1 MAEESTNVFAEEV
14 KSDDERQDEKEEKK
28 LTGWQKMKKYTSKA
42 WNVAKFALGIS
53 GDGSMG
59 SYSDLSEST
68 ASWRDKDALEKEY
81 TNLISQKKDIQSEI
95 DSLVKETKGID
106 FFKLLGEYQQV
117 KEVQNLTKINKLK
130 GEEASLLRERDSSL
144 VSLMGGYD
152 LSEED
157 KQNKV
162 NEVQGLVDKL
172 SKVREE
178 LASRE
183 AATQKDTVMNKIFN
197 LKEAR
202 KLFNKVVSKFGSDDK
217 DSKAVAMNSIEGGIG
232 PTVIV
237 KKLDV
242 IQVKVDLLR
251 NEVLR
256 RLNDLEERIQMGEFG
271 TSAAGIGGA
280 GGQGGPGQGEEGGLL
295 GDVVD
300 AVKDKIQDEI
310 EDAVTDKVKD
320 KFKRKGGKGWKKVL
334 KGKRGFGHHKMPRKG
349 GFFRRAARGA
359 GRLISRAGR
368 FIGIGGSSAATS
380 AATTAATSTV
390 SAAGSAA
397 SGAGGAGAVTVAKKA
412 LGKKAAK
419 NLVGK
424 ATKSAAKKMS
434 QKGVQK
440 IAKNVTEKAL
450 KKAGSTIATK
460 ATKKAAEKVGTKAV
474 SSVAKKFMKRG
485 IGRLFQR
492 VALKLAG
499 KAAAKGA
506 AYAASAAV
514 PILGW
519 AVGAAML
526 AWDAYELTKYLY
538 LDPKKRKRIVESIKS
553 VDDQTW
559 KTIVSKNL
567 TQDMIKD
574 KEWGQDEVDTLMNL
588 SNYSKEAV
596 DQESKD
602 MLDSAIES
610 LGIDNINALTSP
622 YNLTDDKLTLREQI
636 KKEQTD
642 AKQTEVNSTEGNS
655 GFGSML
661 SKAKYMATELSLN
674 VGTLGMY
681 GLAKGASNLMGN
693 WFGSDPYEYRRA
705 SATDVGS
712 YIDDGMV
719 AEPKKLGTP
728 LPPAPDPK
736 EPLYDSKLGGNVLMY
751 DLAELRKERD
761 QDRQKG
767 ITPQEAQKAVIAE
780 FEQATGK
787 KIKFQLKVDSKN
799 FHSLRRLRPE
809 LIDEIDR
816 LARDLGVRTEDLVVT
831 STVSDILG
839 TRGGD
844 PANRTHGFYSK
855 HYKGMAVDI
864 RTGDN
869 PKIRGKLYQWV
880 KQHGQ
885 PTRDKNGK
893 IQVNG
898 FGKGYYVRPDL
909 NTRTLFEDPNGDQEH
924 IHFELNKAPN
934 DLTQAEIDASPRVKN
949 AITEHQK
956 SKEKYG
962 LVPKATPVEKK
973 DTPPAAPTVPEKP
986 KESTPKAEPNQQK
999 GGTLVQYVTN
1009 VNNNTNYS
1017 TPKQGIEGSVL
1028 RSETK

>member
-14 KSDDERQDEKEEKK
+14 KSDDQRQDEKEEKK

-53 GDGSMG
+53 GDGSLG
-59 SYSDLSEST
+59 SYSDLSESG

-81 TNLISQKKDIQSEI
+81 TTLVSQKKDIQSEI
-95 DSLVKETKGID
+95 DSLVKETKGVD

-183 AATQKDTVMNKIFN
+183 AATQKESVMNKIFN

-202 KLFNKVVSKFGSDDK
+202 KLFNKVVSKFDSDDK
-217 DSKAVAMNSIEGGIG
+217 DAKAVAMNSIEGGIG

-242 IQVKVDLLR
+242 IQVKVDILR
-251 NEVLR
+251 NEILR

-271 TSAAGIGGA
+271 TSAAGVGGSGS
-280 GGQGGPGQGEEGGLL
+280 GGQGQGEEGGLL
-295 GDVVD
+295 SDVID
-300 AVKDKIQDEI
+300 AVEDRIQYKVEDYVADKI
-310 EDAVTDKVKD
+310 KD
-320 KFKRKGGKGWKKVL
+320 KFKRRGAKGWRGL
-334 KGKRGFGHHKMPRKG
+334 KGRRGFGHQKMPRKG
-349 GFFRRAARGA
+349 GFFRKVGRGA

-368 FIGIGGSSAATS
+368 FIGIGGSSAASS
-380 AATTAATSTV
+380 AATTVASE
-390 SAAGSAA
+390 AGKT
-397 SGAGGAGAVTVAKKA
+397 GAVTVAKKTI
-412 LGKKAAK
+412 GKKAAK

-424 ATKSAAKKMS
+424 ATKSATKKMS

-440 IAKNVTEKAL
+440 VAKNVVEKTL
-450 KKAGSTIATK
+450 KKTGSTIATK

-485 IGRLFQR
+485 IGRLFQK

-499 KAAAKGA
+499 KAAMKGA
-506 AYAASAAV
+506 AYAASASV
-514 PILGW
+514 PVIGW
-519 AVGAAML
+519 VVGAAML

-559 KTIVSKNL
+559 KTIISKNL

-574 KEWGQDEVDTLMNL
+574 KDWGQDEVDTLMNL
-588 SNYSKEAV
+588 ANYSKEAI
-596 DQESKD
+596 DKESKD
-602 MLDSAIES
+602 ILDSAIED

-622 YNLTDDKLTLREQI
+622 YVLTDEKLTLREQI

-642 AKQTEVNSTEGNS
+642 ARQTEVNSTEGNS
-655 GFGSML
+655 GFGSIMG
-661 SKAKYMATELSLN
+661 KAKNFSRELALN

-681 GLAKGASNLMGN
+681 GLAKGASNVMGN
-693 WFGSDPYEYRRA
+693 WFGGGNSMYEYRRA
-705 SATDVGS
+705 SASDVGS
-712 YIDDGMV
+712 FVDSGEV
-719 AEPKKLGTP
+719 AGPKDYWKKDP
-728 LPPAPDPK
+728 LPRMEQTK
-736 EPLYDSKLGGNVLMY
+736 KSPLYDDISRGVPLFDRV
-751 DLAELRKERD
+751 ELLKERKED
-761 QDRQKG
+761 QKKG
-767 ITPQEAQKAVIAE
+767 QDAVIRD
-780 FEQATGK
+780 FEEATGK
-787 KIKFQLKVDSKN
+787 KIRFKLKRTGG

-809 LIDEIDR
+809 MIDEIER
-816 LARDLGVRTEDLVVT
+816 LARDLGIPIEELEVV
-831 STVSDILG
+831 STVTDYLG
-839 TRGGD
+839 KDLGDKGGHN
-844 PANRTHGFYSK
+844 PASK

-864 RTGDN
+864 NTNRN
-869 PKIRGKLYQWV
+869 PKLRGKLYQWV
-880 KQHGQ
+880 KENGY
-885 PTRDKNGK
+885 PTYRNGVAV
-893 IQVNG
+893 ING
-898 FGKGYYVRPDL
+898 TGNGIWVRPDT
-909 NTRTLFEDPNGDQEH
+909 NTRALFEDPNGSNEH
-924 IHFELNKAPN
+924 LHFELNKVPN
-934 DLTQAEIDASPRVKN
+934 DITQDEFDKN
-949 AITEHQK
+949 PALKKVSELHAQR
-956 SKEKYG
+956 KEQYG
-962 LVPKATPVEKK
+962 FVPKATPIEKPK
-973 DTPPAAPTVPEKP
+973 EETKAPATVPEKP
-986 KESTPKAEPNQQK
+986 KDSTPAIKDQQK
-999 GGTLVQYVTN
+999 GNTLVQYVTN

>member
-1 MAEESTNVFAEEV
+1 MADESTNPFAEEV
-14 KSDDERQDEKEEKK
+14 KSDDQRQDEKEEKK

-53 GDGSMG
+53 GDGSHG
-59 SYSDLSEST
+59 SYTDLSESG

-81 TNLISQKKDIQSEI
+81 TTLVSQKKDIQSEL
-95 DSLVKETKGID
+95 DSLVKETKGVD

-183 AATQKDTVMNKIFN
+183 AATQKETVMNKIFS

-202 KLFNKVVSKFGSDDK
+202 KLVNKVISKFDSDDK
-217 DSKAVAMNSIEGGIG
+217 DAKAVAMNSIEGGIG

-242 IQVKVDLLR
+242 IQIKIDILR

-256 RLNDLEERIQMGEFG
+256 RLNDLEDRIKMGEFG
-271 TSAAGIGGA
+271 TSAAGVGGGGGA
-280 GGQGGPGQGEEGGLL
+280 SGNGKGEEEGGGIL
-295 GDVVD
+295 DTIVD
-300 AVKDKIQDEI
+300 AVKDKVQEEV
-310 EDAVTDKVKD
+310 EDYVTDKVKD
-320 KFKRKGGKGWKKVL
+320 KFKKLGKKGWDAIKGRKG
-334 KGKRGFGHHKMPRKG
+334 RSGHHKMPKKA
-349 GFFRRAARGA
+349 GFFKRVGRGAGKLIGRA
-359 GRLISRAGR
+359 GRLI
-368 FIGIGGSSAATS
+368 GIGGS
-380 AATTAATSTV
+380 AATTAATTAAST
-390 SAAGSAA
+390 AATTAGAAA
-397 SGAGGAGAVTVAKKA
+397 SGAGGAGAVTIAKKA
-412 LGKKAAK
+412 IGKKATK
-419 NLVGK
+419 DLVGRASK
-424 ATKSAAKKMS
+424 EAAKKMS
-434 QKGVQK
+434 KKGTQRV
-440 IAKNVTEKAL
+440 AKNVVEKAL
-450 KKAGSTIATK
+450 KKTGSKIATK
-460 ATKKAAEKVGTKAV
+460 AAEKSASKIGSKAA

-485 IGRLFQR
+485 IGRIFQR

-499 KAAAKGA
+499 KAAMKGA

-514 PILGW
+514 PVLGW

-538 LDPKKRKRIVESIKS
+538 LDPKKRKRIVESIRS

-559 KTIVSKNL
+559 KTIISKNL

-574 KEWGQDEVDTLMNL
+574 KEWGQDEVDTLLNL

-622 YNLTDDKLTLREQI
+622 YNLTDDKLTLKQQI
-636 KKEQTD
+636 KKEQDD
-642 AKQTEVNSTEGNS
+642 AKQADVNSTEGNS
-655 GFGSML
+655 GFGSFL
-661 SKAKYMATELSLN
+661 SKAKDVTLN
-674 VGTLGMY
+674 ALTFGMY
-681 GLAKGASNLMGN
+681 GFAKSAASTIGG
-693 WFGSDPYEYRRA
+693 WFGMGGGMYDYRRA
-705 SATDVGS
+705 SASDSGT

-719 AEPKKLGTP
+719 AEPKKFGTS

-736 EPLYDSKLGGNVLMY
+736 EPLYDSKLAGNVLMY

-761 QDRQKG
+761 QDKQKG
-767 ITPQEAQKAVIAE
+767 KTLQEAQNAVIAE

-787 KIKFQLKVDSKN
+787 KIKFKLKVDSQN

-809 LIDEIDR
+809 IIDEIDR

-844 PANRTHGFYSK
+844 PAGRTHGFYSK

-864 RTGDN
+864 RTSDN

-885 PTRDKNGK
+885 PTRDKSGK

-949 AITEHQK
+949 AITEHQQA
-956 SKEKYG
+956 KEKYG
-962 LVPKATPVEKK
+962 LVPKATPAEKK
-973 DTPPAAPTVPEKP
+973 DTPPAAPTVPNKP
-986 KESTPKAEPNQQK
+986 KESSTTAKQEPPK
-999 GGTLVQYVTN
+999 GGTIVQYVTN

-1017 TPKQGIEGSVL
+1017 TPKQGVEGSVL
-1028 RSETK
+1028 KSETK

>member
-14 KSDDERQDEKEEKK
+14 KSDDQRQDEKEEKK

-53 GDGSMG
+53 GDGSLG
-59 SYSDLSEST
+59 SYSDLSESG
-68 ASWRDKDALEKEY
+68 ASWRDKEALEKEY
-81 TNLISQKKDIQSEI
+81 TTLVSQKKDIQSEI

-162 NEVQGLVDKL
+162 NEVQNLVDKL

-183 AATQKDTVMNKIFN
+183 AATQKESVMNKIFN

-202 KLFNKVVSKFGSDDK
+202 KLFNKVVSKFDSDDK
-217 DSKAVAMNSIEGGIG
+217 DAKAVAMNSIEGGIG

-242 IQVKVDLLR
+242 IQVKVDILR
-251 NEVLR
+251 NEILR
-256 RLNDLEERIQMGEFG
+256 RLNDLEDRIQMGEFG
-271 TSAAGIGGA
+271 TSAAGVGGSGN
-280 GGQGGPGQGEEGGLL
+280 GGQGGNGEEGGLL
-295 GDVVD
+295 SDIVD
-300 AVKDKIQDEI
+300 AVEDRIQYKVEDYVADKI
-310 EDAVTDKVKD
+310 KD
-320 KFKRKGGKGWKKVL
+320 KFKRRGAKGWRGL
-334 KGKRGFGHHKMPRKG
+334 KGRRGFGHQKMPRKG
-349 GFFRRAARGA
+349 GFFRKVGRGA

-424 ATKSAAKKMS
+424 AMKSAAKKMS

-440 IAKNVTEKAL
+440 VAKNVTEKAL

-602 MLDSAIES
+602 MLDSAIEE

-622 YNLTDDKLTLREQI
+622 YNLTDDKLTLKQQI
-636 KKEQTD
+636 KKEQDD
-642 AKQTEVNSTEGNS
+642 AKQGEVNSTEGNS

-681 GLAKGASNLMGN
+681 GFAKGAATFMGGMFN
-693 WFGSDPYEYRRA
+693 KDPYEYRRGSA
-705 SATDVGS
+705 SNVGS
-712 YIDDGMV
+712 FIGDGV
-719 AEPKKLGTP
+719 EAGPKYFQK
-728 LPPAPDPK
+728 DPVPQYANTDSQLYKDITRAVPIFDKNELLK
-736 EPLYDSKLGGNVLMY
+736 EKR
-751 DLAELRKERD
+751 ED
-761 QDRQKG
+761 QKKG
-767 ITPQEAQKAVIAE
+767 QDAVIRE
-780 FEQATGK
+780 FEEATGK
-787 KIKFQLKVDSKN
+787 KIRFKIKRGGG

-809 LIDEIDR
+809 LIDEIER
-816 LARDLGVRTEDLVVT
+816 LARDLGVPVEDLLVT
-831 STVSDILG
+831 SSVTDIIGPEYDG
-839 TRGGD
+839 TKGHN
-844 PANRTHGFYSK
+844 PASK

-864 RTGDN
+864 RTADN

-880 KQHGQ
+880 KEHGF
-885 PTRDKNGK
+885 PTKNRQTGK
-893 IQVNG
+893 VQING
-898 FGKGYYVRPDL
+898 TGYGIWVRPDA
-909 NTRTLFEDPNGDQEH
+909 NTRTLFEDPNGNNEH
-924 IHFELNKAPN
+924 IHFELNKVPN
-934 DLTQAEIDASPRVKN
+934 DMTPEEIAKDPSIQV
-949 AITEHQK
+949 AID
-956 SKEKYG
+956 KYSQR
-962 LVPKATPVEKK
+962 LSDNRYVPKATPK
-973 DTPPAAPTVPEKP
+973 EKP
-986 KESTPKAEPNQQK
+986 KEETPAPPTVESKPKESSTAPKKDSQK
-999 GGTLVQYVTN
+999 GPIIQYVTN

>member
-162 NEVQGLVDKL
+162 NEVKGLVDKL

-280 GGQGGPGQGEEGGLL
+280 GGQGGTGQGEEGGLL

-300 AVKDKIQDEI
+300 AVKDKIQYEI

-349 GFFRRAARGA
+349 GFLKRIGRGA

-368 FIGIGGSSAATS
+368 FIGIGGSS

-412 LGKKAAK
+412 FGKKAAK

-693 WFGSDPYEYRRA
+693 WFGGSNSMYEYRRA
-705 SATDVGS
+705 SASDVGS
-712 YIDDGMV
+712 YVDDGV
-719 AEPKKLGTP
+719 EAGPKQFQK
-728 LPPAPDPK
+728 DPVPQYSGK
-736 EPLYDSKLGGNVLMY
+736 RSPLYNDIIGDKIPIFNKSELLKEKL
-751 DLAELRKERD
+751 ED
-761 QDRQKG
+761 QKKG
-767 ITPQEAQKAVIAE
+767 QDAVIRD
-780 FEQATGK
+780 FEEATGK
-787 KIKFQLKVDSKN
+787 KIRFKIKRTGG

-809 LIDEIDR
+809 LIDEIER
-816 LARDLGVRTEDLVVT
+816 LAKDLGVPVEDLEITSSVT
-831 STVSDILG
+831 DIIG
-839 TRGGD
+839 PEYDGKKGHSAT
-844 PANRTHGFYSK
+844 SK

-864 RTGDN
+864 NTSRN
-869 PKIRGKLYQWV
+869 PKLRGKLYQWV
-880 KQHGQ
+880 KEHGA
-885 PTRDKNGK
+885 PTIRNGVAVT
-893 IQVNG
+893 QGTGNG
-898 FGKGYYVRPDL
+898 IWVRPDT
-909 NTRTLFEDPNGDQEH
+909 NTRTLFEDPNGNNEH
-924 IHFELNKAPN
+924 IHFELNKVPN
-934 DLTQAEIDASPRVKN
+934 DITPEEIAQNPKIKIAADLHAQR
-949 AITEHQK
+949 
-956 SKEKYG
+956 KEQYG
-962 LVPKATPVEKK
+962 FVPKATPIEKPK
-973 DTPPAAPTVPEKP
+973 ETPSAPTVPEKP
-986 KESTPKAEPNQQK
+986 KESTPKVDQTQQK